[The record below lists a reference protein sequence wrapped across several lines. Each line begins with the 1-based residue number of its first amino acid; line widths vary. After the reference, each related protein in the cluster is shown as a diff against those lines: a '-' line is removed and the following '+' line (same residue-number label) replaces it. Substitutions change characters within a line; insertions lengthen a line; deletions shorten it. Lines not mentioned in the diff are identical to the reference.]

1 MPGPLAGI
9 RILDLSRLAPG
20 PYGVMLLGD
29 MGADVIRVEEAGPPS
44 GRRAEQQGD
53 AAGWQPRDE
62 RDSAFVPHNRNKRSI
77 CLDLKSPEGLEIFY
91 DLVRRSDVLL
101 EEFRPNVK
109 HRLKIDYD
117 TLSAINPRLVYCSLT
132 GYGQDGPY
140 RDVVGHDIN
149 YIAHAA
155 ALSMVGQ
162 KSGQPAI
169 PSNWMADMAGGGM
182 HAALGIMFALFARE
196 KSGRGQYVDIAMLD
210 GVVSLLEMNVAAYFQ
225 RGDKELRGEA
235 MNNGGSPWYN
245 SYQCADGRWLAIGPF
260 EPWFWANLCRAL
272 GREDLMP
279 HQWNR
284 EIWPEI
290 GKSFTE
296 IFRTKPRDEWYD
308 QLNQTDICVGR
319 VFEVDEMVDD
329 PQIRARAMIVEVDHP
344 TLGKVPQ
351 VGIPMK
357 LSETPGEIRFA
368 GVTPGYHTD
377 QILHEIGLDA
387 ARIGALRERGTVR

>member
-9 RILDLSRLAPG
+9 KILDLSRLAPG

-29 MGADVIRVEEAGPPS
+29 MGADVIRIEEAGPPT

-53 AAGWQPRDE
+53 AAAQKVRDE
-62 RDSAFVPHNRNKRSI
+62 RDSAFLPHNRNKRSL
-77 CLDLKSPEGLEIFY
+77 CLDLKSPEGLEVFY

-109 HRLKIDYD
+109 YRLKIDYE
-117 TLSAINPRLVYCSLT
+117 TLSALNPRLIYCSLT

-149 YIAHAA
+149 YISHAS

-162 KSGQPAI
+162 KGGPPAI

-196 KSGRGQYVDIAMLD
+196 KTGRGQYVDIAMLD
-210 GVVSLLEMNVAAYFQ
+210 GVVSLLEMNVSEYFQ
-225 RGDKELRGEA
+225 KGDKNVRGEA

-245 SYQCADGRWLAIGPF
+245 AYQCADGKWLSIGPF

-272 GREDLMP
+272 GREDLAP

-284 EIWPEI
+284 EMWPDI
-290 GKSFTE
+290 FDIFRAT
-296 IFRTKPRDEWYD
+296 FRTKPRDEWYD
-308 QLNQTDICVGR
+308 LLNQTDICVGR
-319 VFEVDEMVDD
+319 VYEVDEMVED
-329 PQIRARAMIVEVDHP
+329 PQILARSMVVEVDHP
-344 TLGKVPQ
+344 SLGKVPQ

-357 LSETPGEIRFA
+357 LSDTPGEIRFA
-368 GVTPGYHTD
+368 GVTPGFHTD
-377 QILHEIGLDA
+377 EILGELGLA
-387 ARIGALRERGTVR
+387 KERIGALRAQGIVR